1 MPGFRYTVP
10 VRAAAALLLAA
21 QAAAPPAT
29 AQEAGPEAI
38 VSGLR
43 AVVGNPPGVR
53 ASNAKGTCVKGSFT
67 PTAEAVALSKAP
79 MFAQPTPI
87 TARFA
92 MGGGN
97 PRIADTTKAATR
109 GFSMRFEH
117 TGGETSLVQ
126 ISAPVFVARTP
137 DQMLGFVTARVPGPD
152 GKPDAEKVKAFTA
165 ANPETTKQAAWL
177 TARPVPASFAGVG
190 YWAVTVY
197 TLTNAKGETAAVK
210 FKSVP
215 TVGDLLLTDDEA
227 KAKPADFYADE
238 LKDRLGRGPATFDLV
253 AILAQPGDVLNDST
267 ATWPEE
273 SRRTVKLGTV
283 AVAEIVPNE
292 ICNAFTFDP
301 VVVPD
306 GMAGQADD
314 PLFEIR
320 SAAYA
325 ISLSERQ

>member
-1 MPGFRYTVP
+1 MPDLRLVAP
-10 VRAAAALLLAA
+10 LCAATALLLAA
-21 QAAAPPAT
+21 QTSAAE
-29 AQEAGPEAI
+29 EASPEAI

-43 AVVGNPPGVR
+43 AVAGNPPGVR
-53 ASNAKGTCVKGSFT
+53 ASNAKGVCVKGGFT
-67 PTAEAVALSKAP
+67 PAADATALSKAP

-117 TGGETSLVQ
+117 AGGETSLVQ

-137 DQMLGFVTARVPGPD
+137 EQMLGFVTARLPGPD
-152 GKPDAEKVKAFTA
+152 GKPDADKVKAFSA
-165 ANPETTKQAAWL
+165 ANPETTRQAAWL
-177 TARPVPASFAGVG
+177 TARPVPASFAGVS

-197 TLTNAKGETAAVK
+197 TLTNARGETAKVK

-215 TVGDLLLTDDEA
+215 TAGDLTLTDDEI

-238 LKDRLGRGPATFDLV
+238 LRDRLGRGPATFDLV
-253 AILAQPGDVLNDST
+253 AILAQPGDALNDST

-273 SRRTVKLGTV
+273 SRRAAKLGTV
-283 AVAEIVPNE
+283 AVAEIVPDSV
-292 ICNAFTFDP
+292 CNAFTFDP

-320 SAAYA
+320 SPAYA
-325 ISLSERQ
+325 VSLSGRQ